1 MDDPRRC
8 CTSCFESLKESGTI
22 MLVKPLASDNLE
34 DNLTPLG
41 RIMFAASA
49 SACVLSSMAC
59 NGPAL
64 GAQAGQ
70 SKIAEIM
77 KKAGFKRFRLTTQTQ
92 VNMVYE
98 AKPSQT

>member
-1 MDDPRRC
+1 
-8 CTSCFESLKESGTI
+8 
-22 MLVKPLASDNLE
+22 
-34 DNLTPLG
+34 
-41 RIMFAASA
+41 
-49 SACVLSSMAC
+49 MAC

-77 KKAGFKRFRLTTQTQ
+77 EKAGFKRFRLTTQTQ